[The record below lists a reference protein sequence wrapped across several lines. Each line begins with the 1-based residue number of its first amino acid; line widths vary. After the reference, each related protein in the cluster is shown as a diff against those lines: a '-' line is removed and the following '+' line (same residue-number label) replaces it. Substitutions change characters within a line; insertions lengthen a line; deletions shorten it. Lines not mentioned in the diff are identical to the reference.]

1 MRGMKI
7 EMVVVGALG
16 TNCYLA
22 YCEQSRACAVVDP
35 GADPELIFQAITRH
49 NLEPVV
55 LLNTHGHVDH
65 VGANQDIKDRFG
77 IPLHIH
83 RADLQLLRNSVLSEI
98 AVLLGAK
105 ASPDPDAFLEDGQEI
120 AVGEETLSVVTTPG
134 HTPGSVSFQGE
145 DFLLSGD
152 TLFCGGVGRTDL
164 PGGDWGILIASIKN
178 RILTMPG
185 QTRVYPGH
193 GPDSTVDLEI
203 NSNPFLR

>member
-1 MRGMKI
+1 MGLEI
-7 EMVVVGALG
+7 DQILVGRFG
-16 TNCYLA
+16 VFCYLITESA
-22 YCEQSRACAVVDP
+22 SKEAILVDP
-35 GADPELIFQAITRH
+35 GAEPASIFQAVSRL

-65 VGANQDIKDRFG
+65 VGANQDITDSFG

-83 RADLQLLRNSVLSEI
+83 RADLPLLRNTLLSDI

-185 QTRVYPGH
+185 PTRVYPGH

>member
-1 MRGMKI
+1 MGGMKI
-7 EMVVVGALG
+7 ETVVVGALG

-22 YCEQSRACAVVDP
+22 YCERSRGCAVVDP
-35 GADPELIFQAITRH
+35 GAEPALIFQAISRL
-49 NLEPVV
+49 NLEPAV

-65 VGANQDIKDRFG
+65 VGANQDVKDSFG

-83 RADLQLLRNSVLSEI
+83 RADLPLLRNSMLSDI

-105 ASPDPDAFLEDGQEI
+105 ASPEPDAYLEDGQEI
-120 AVGEETLSVVTTPG
+120 SFGEETLRVLTTPG
-134 HTPGSVSFQGE
+134 HSPGSVSFQGG

-164 PGGDWGILIASIKN
+164 PGGDWTELIASIRN
-178 RILTMPG
+178 RILTLPG

-193 GPDSTVDLEI
+193 GPDSTVDQERD
-203 NSNPFLR
+203 SNPFLR

>member
-7 EMVVVGALG
+7 ESVVVGALE

-22 YCEQSRACAVVDP
+22 YCEKSRACAVVDP
-35 GADPELIFQAITRH
+35 GAEPELIFQAIAQN
-49 NLEPVV
+49 NLEPVI

-65 VGANQDIKDRFG
+65 VGANKDLKDRFN

-83 RADLQLLRNSVLSEI
+83 RADHKLLRNSFLSAI
-98 AVLLGAK
+98 AGFLGAK
-105 ASPDPDAFLEDGQEI
+105 ASPEPDAFLEDGEEI
-120 AVGEETLSVVTTPG
+120 SVGEGTLKVLTTPG
-134 HTPGSVSFQGE
+134 HTPGSVSFKGE

-164 PGGDWGILIASIKN
+164 PGGNWTELIGSIQN
-178 RILTMPG
+178 RILTLPG

-193 GPDSTVDLEI
+193 GPDSTVDQEK
-203 NSNPFLR
+203 NSNPYLR